1 MNHPAKQ
8 VTLRHRLAFLLLCAI
23 WGTTWLAI
31 RLVVR
36 EIPPFFAASSRF
48 FIAAIFLLFIGL
60 AQKATLPRTARE
72 WRAVL
77 VLSIT
82 MMALP
87 YGLIFWA
94 EQNVSSSVTA
104 VLYSASPLAVALM
117 TPAMTGRA
125 VPRAAVYSL
134 LVGVGGI
141 AILFQV
147 DLRATLGSL
156 LGGIG
161 VLIGVLASSW
171 STIYAKKET
180 SGVHPVASTG
190 LQLFVGAIALAVV
203 SFGVERNQPIQWTPV
218 STIALLFLAIFGSA
232 IAFVLYYWLLRSM
245 DAYKAVTINLVVP
258 IIAVIEG
265 GAFAHEMI
273 TPMMLLSVVI
283 VLGSVGFTL
292 KAQSDETQRLNLSQP
307 ATMDETE

>member
-1 MNHPAKQ
+1 MNLPPKR
-8 VTLRHRLAFLLLCAI
+8 VTLRHQLAFLALCAI

-31 RLVVR
+31 RIVVR
-36 EIPPFFAASSRF
+36 DIPPFFAASSRF
-48 FIAAIFLLFIGL
+48 FIAAIFLMLLGF
-60 AQKATLPRTARE
+60 AQKAALPRTGRE
-72 WRAVL
+72 WRAIL

-94 EQNVSSSVTA
+94 EQSVTSSVTA
-104 VLYSASPLAVALM
+104 VLYAASPLGVALM
-117 TPAMTGRA
+117 TPAMTGRS

-141 AILFQV
+141 ALLFQV
-147 DLRATLGSL
+147 DLRATMSSL

-161 VLIGVLASSW
+161 VLIGVLSSSW

-180 SGVHPVASTG
+180 GAVHPVVSTA
-190 LQLFVGAIALAVV
+190 LQLFVGAIALAIL
-203 SFGVERNQPIQWTPV
+203 SFAEERGQPVQWAGI
-218 STIALLFLAIFGSA
+218 SIAALLFLAIFGSA
-232 IAFVLYYWLLRSM
+232 IAFVLYYWLLRHM

-258 IIAVIEG
+258 IIAIFEG
-265 GAFAHEMI
+265 GFFAHEMI
-273 TPMMLLSVVI
+273 SPMMLLSVVI

-292 KAQSDETQRLNLSQP
+292 KAQSDESQQLGLSRLV
-307 ATMDETE
+307 ATGDGE